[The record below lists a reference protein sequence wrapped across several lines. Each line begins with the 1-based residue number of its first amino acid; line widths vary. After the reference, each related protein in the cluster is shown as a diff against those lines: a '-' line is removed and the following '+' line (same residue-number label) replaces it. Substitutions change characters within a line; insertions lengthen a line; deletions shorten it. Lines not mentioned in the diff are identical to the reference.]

1 MTTDPYP
8 FTDEGL
14 RDALAKLGRRRQ
26 KVRRT
31 LVKHGCQGDPD
42 QCNSCPVAVYL
53 SRLFGTDDVT
63 VESGWACLT
72 RELLVD
78 EDLGYGRYYLTIE
91 HARAPLPPAVV
102 LFTRSFDCL
111 RYPELIKVHPK
122 EPPV

>member
-1 MTTDPYP
+1 MADPYP

-42 QCNSCPVAVYL
+42 QCNSCPVAVYVG
-53 SRLFGTDDVT
+53 RLFGPDAEV
-63 VESGWACLT
+63 
-72 RELLVD
+72 LVD
-78 EDLGYGRYYLTIE
+78 EWVTVTRDLFIDEGQGRYYEATQEIRAEAPDAVLGFIE
-91 HARAPLPPAVV
+91 SMDARQ
-102 LFTRSFDCL
+102 
-111 RYPELIKVHPK
+111 YPELIKVHPK